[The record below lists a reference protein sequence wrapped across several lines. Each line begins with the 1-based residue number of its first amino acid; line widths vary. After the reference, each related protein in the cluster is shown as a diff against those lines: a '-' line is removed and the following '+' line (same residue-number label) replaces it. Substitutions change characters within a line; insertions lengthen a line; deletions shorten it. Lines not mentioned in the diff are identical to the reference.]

1 MPYKD
6 PDKQKQA
13 QHKHYLRT
21 KAQQAKTDKARR
33 EMKRD
38 LSRSLMTPC
47 EECGAFDVAFMDWHH
62 REPENKL
69 KSISEMIRSATV
81 ERLMI
86 EIDKCI
92 CLCSN
97 CHRRLHY
104 Y

>member
-6 PDKQKQA
+6 TAKQKETLRRYYLKTKEKQA
-13 QHKHYLRT
+13 I
-21 KAQQAKTDKARR
+21 TDKARR

-62 REPENKL
+62 CDPADKT
-69 KSISEMIRSATV
+69 KSISVMVRSSKVAD
-81 ERLMI
+81 LLA

-97 CHRRLHY
+97 CHRRLHFY
-104 Y
+104 